1 MSVEILSAWYGS
13 EEGVLGGNV
22 LEAVKAVQQS
32 GAESMVVNNSVLTDT
47 QESVYK
53 TLFVTYLV
61 NGETKKLLV
70 NEHLTLTFA
79 DLV

>member
-47 QESVYK
+47 QVSVEK

-70 NEHLTLTFA
+70 NEHSTLTFA